1 MIYAGVEDDLFA
13 VLMLK
18 EKEEAALEQELK
30 KIIHGINQ
38 VDIMIEKTQRED
50 LQMQKIK
57 LIRSKVEKES
67 ALNLKSREKQ
77 VVMDQMS
84 RANNA
89 KVKVQK
95 ILYPGTKIN
104 INGVVTN
111 IREEAT
117 NVEINARG
125 SVVEIN

>member
-1 MIYAGVEDDLFA
+1 M
-13 VLMLK
+13 
-18 EKEEAALEQELK
+18 
-30 KIIHGINQ
+30 
-38 VDIMIEKTQRED
+38 
-50 LQMQKIK
+50 
-57 LIRSKVEKES
+57 
-67 ALNLKSREKQ
+67 KSREKQ

>member
-1 MIYAGVEDDLFA
+1 MEDDLFA